1 MAQSATASTG
11 RVHSTWNATLRTIL
25 GAAAIVSLVLLAF
38 AWPSYT
44 AKPKD
49 MPLGI
54 VAAPAQ
60 RDALAQQLAANGGAF
75 ELHEYSNRE
84 AVVDALHK
92 RERYGA
98 IVIGTDG
105 KIEVLTASA
114 GSAVATQMLAGAA
127 QKLGAQQM
135 AAVAQQKQKAA
146 GEVAQ
151 LGAQAAAAAASAQ
164 TLAKVSASLPPAQ
177 AAAMK
182 PQLQAA
188 QQAATEA
195 AAKAKQAQTALATS
209 PAPSI
214 TVTDVVPLSSKDSRG
229 AGLAI
234 AGLPLTM
241 GGMIGGVLISSLL
254 VGWKRRLTAVA
265 GYGVLGGLLLALILQ
280 SWFGF
285 IQGNF
290 LVNWLVAGL
299 SIAATASFIVGAN
312 SLIGKPGLGLGA
324 VLTMFIG
331 NPISSQQM
339 PKEWLPGP
347 WGEIGQ
353 WFVPGASGN
362 LMRSESYF
370 PHASTL
376 QPWLALLAWLVVGIV
391 LTMIGRHKDDE
402 VVHVEGS
409 TEPDEH

>member
-1 MAQSATASTG
+1 MAQSATAPTE

-49 MPLGI
+49 MPIGI

-75 ELHEYSNRE
+75 ELHAYSNRD

-98 IVIGTDG
+98 IVIGADG
-105 KIEVLTASA
+105 KTEVLTASA
-114 GSAVATQMLAGAA
+114 GSAAATQMLAGAA
-127 QKLGAQQM
+127 QKMGAQQM
-135 AAVAQQKQKAA
+135 VAVAQQKQKAA

-151 LGAQAAAAAASAQ
+151 LGAQAAAAGASAQ

-177 AAAMK
+177 ATAMK

-195 AAKAKQAQTALATS
+195 VAKAKQAQTALATA

-254 VGWKRRLTAVA
+254 VGWKRRLVAVA
-265 GYGVLGGLLLALILQ
+265 GYGALGGLLLALILQ

-290 LVNWLVAGL
+290 WTNWLVAGL

-353 WFVPGASGN
+353 WFVPGAAGN

-409 TEPDEH
+409 TEPDA